1 MTTGSSIDHSPAPL
15 AITPEPV
22 PEPEP
27 QQPIPPAPTSRALEL
42 ARLSPQ
48 RAAFE
53 LAWPGIVEQLF
64 RASGGTVTLAIV
76 GQLGAVATAAMGASF
91 QYLFL
96 LFPIWGAISTGTVA
110 VVARRMGQGRPDQAA
125 DALRQSLII
134 ATLLSLV
141 SGAGFVV
148 FAAPLLRLIG
158 AGEDVVAT
166 GAPFL
171 ALVGGLN
178 IFQTL
183 GIIAVNAMRAAG
195 DSRTPMWLSLGA
207 SVSFIGLGYAF
218 VHPLGFGVL
227 GSAYAQLIV
236 TVAFLLPV
244 AVLLWRGRAGLRLAG
259 GSWKLHRETIRAL
272 MSVSLPS
279 VGETLLF
286 SVGIL
291 ALGGIVFRFGTDA
304 YAAHQIISSIE
315 AMSFLPCVGF
325 SAAAA
330 ALVGQSLGM
339 GLPGRATSVGW
350 AAARMAALWTSAAGL
365 LMILLPAFF
374 LGLFT
379 SSPDVVR
386 AGILAMIVVGLAQPA
401 QAVIF
406 TIGGALRGAG
416 DTRYTLGLTVFNWF
430 VVRFPLAVILG
441 IVLGWGLTGVWV
453 AVLVDYFVRAGLLA
467 RRFHSGKWQLRRV

>member
-1 MTTGSSIDHSPAPL
+1 VTAEGSLEHSPAPL
-15 AITPEPV
+15 VVPPEPI

-27 QQPIPPAPTSRALEL
+27 EEPIAPPSARALEL
-42 ARLSPQ
+42 AALSPE

-64 RASGGTVTLAIV
+64 RASGGTVTIAIV

-96 LFPIWGAISTGTVA
+96 LFPVWGAISTGTVA
-110 VVARRMGQGRPDQAA
+110 VVARRMGAGRLEEAS

-134 ATLLSLV
+134 ATLLSIATGV
-141 SGAGFVV
+141 GFVV

-158 AGEDVVAT
+158 AAEDVVVA

-178 IFQTL
+178 VFQTL
-183 GIIAVNAMRAAG
+183 GIISVNALRAAG
-195 DSRTPMWLSLGA
+195 DSRTPMWLALGA
-207 SVSFIGLGYAF
+207 SITFIAFAYAF
-218 VHPLGFGVL
+218 VHGLGLGVL
-227 GSAYAQLIV
+227 GAGYAQIVV
-236 TVAFLLPV
+236 TVTFLVPV

-259 GSWKLHRETIRAL
+259 GRWTLHRETIRAL

-286 SVGIL
+286 AIGIL
-291 ALGGIVFRFGTDA
+291 ALGGIVFRFGTEA
-304 YAAHQIISSIE
+304 YAAHQIIGSIE
-315 AMSFLPCVGF
+315 VMSFLPCVGF

-339 GLPGRATSVGW
+339 REPARATRVGW
-350 AAARMAALWTSAAGL
+350 AATRMAVLWTSAAGL
-365 LMILLPAFF
+365 LMALLPAAL

-379 SSPDVVR
+379 SSAEVVR
-386 AGILAMIVVGLAQPA
+386 AGTLSLIVVGLAQPA

-416 DTRYTLGLTVFNWF
+416 DTRYTLALTIFNWF

-441 IVLGWGLTGVWV
+441 IVVGWGLTGVWI
-453 AVLVDYFVRAGLLA
+453 AVMIDYFVRAGLLA
-467 RRFHSGKWQLRRV
+467 RRFHSGRWQSRKV

>member
-1 MTTGSSIDHSPAPL
+1 MTSEATTSHDPSPL
-15 AITPEPV
+15 AVPPEPV

-27 QQPIPPAPTSRALEL
+27 DHPIPAAPTARALEL
-42 ARLSPQ
+42 SRLSPE
-48 RAAFE
+48 RAAFT

-64 RASGGTVTLAIV
+64 RASGGTVTIAIV

-96 LFPIWGAISTGTVA
+96 LFPVWGALSTGTVA
-110 VVARRMGQGRPDQAA
+110 VVSRRMGEGRSDAAA

-134 ATLLSLV
+134 ATLLSVV
-141 SGAGFVV
+141 SGAAFVV
-148 FAAPLLRLIG
+148 FAEPLLRLIG
-158 AGEDVVAT
+158 ADEDVVAV

-195 DSRTPMWLSLGA
+195 DSRTPMWLALGA
-207 SVSFIGLGYAF
+207 STSFIGLAYLF
-218 VHPLGFGVL
+218 VHGLELGVL
-227 GSAYAQLIV
+227 GAAYAQLIV
-236 TVAFLLPV
+236 TVLFLAPV
-244 AVLLWRGRAGLRLAG
+244 IALLWRGRAGLKLAG
-259 GSWKLHRETIRAL
+259 GRWRLHGETIRSL

-286 SVGIL
+286 AIGII
-291 ALGGIVFRFGTDA
+291 ALGGIVFRFGTEA
-304 YAAHQIISSIE
+304 YAAHQIIGSIE

-339 GLPGRATSVGW
+339 RQPDRAMKVGW
-350 AAARMAALWTSAAGL
+350 AATRMAILWTSAAGL
-365 LMILLPAFF
+365 AMALLPAFF

-379 SSPDVVR
+379 SSAEVVR
-386 AGILAMIVVGLAQPA
+386 TGVLAMIVVGLAQPA

-416 DTRYTLGLTVFNWF
+416 DTRYTLGLTIFNWF
-430 VVRFPLAVILG
+430 VVRFPLAVLLG
-441 IVLGWGLTGVWV
+441 IVVGWGLTGVWV
-453 AVLVDYFVRAGLLA
+453 AVLIDYCVRAGLLA
-467 RRFHSGKWQLRRV
+467 RRFQSGRWQLRSV